1 MRTSTVLLVAAVLLI
16 AAVSAW
22 LSRRALR
29 RQRHAQRLSA
39 LLDAL
44 DALEAAIKRYRER
57 MLVTDA
63 EVRSHGPV
71 RGYNRIDPNAPMQEA
86 LRGVLQHRL
95 WIRDH
100 GATASENEL
109 SVALNATL
117 ERHAQLDLRLNELD
131 DAVHALHVARQAQG
145 NEERRLH

>member
-1 MRTSTVLLVAAVLLI
+1 MPTSTVLLIAAVLLI
-16 AAVSAW
+16 ATVTAW
-22 LSRRALR
+22 LWRRALR

-71 RGYNRIDPNAPMQEA
+71 HGYNRIDPNAPMQEA

-109 SVALNATL
+109 SVALDATL

-131 DAVHALHVARQAQG
+131 DAVHALHLARQAQG
-145 NEERRLH
+145 NDERRVH

>member
-1 MRTSTVLLVAAVLLI
+1 MATSTVLLIAGILMI
-16 AAVSAW
+16 AAVSAGLW
-22 LSRRALR
+22 RRAMR
-29 RQRHAQRLSA
+29 RQRHAQRLGA

-44 DALEAAIKRYRER
+44 DALEANIKRYRER

-71 RGYNRIDPNAPMQEA
+71 GAYNRIDPNAPMQEA

-100 GATASENEL
+100 GATASEDEL
-109 SVALNATL
+109 CVAIHATL
-117 ERHAQLDLRLNELD
+117 ERHFQLDRRLDELD
-131 DAVHALHVARQAQG
+131 NAVRALHVARQAQTS
-145 NEERRLH
+145 EERRLH